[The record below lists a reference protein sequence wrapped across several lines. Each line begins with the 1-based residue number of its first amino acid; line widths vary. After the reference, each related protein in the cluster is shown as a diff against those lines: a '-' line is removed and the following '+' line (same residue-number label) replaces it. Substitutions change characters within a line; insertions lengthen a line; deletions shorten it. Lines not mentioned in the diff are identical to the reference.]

1 MIDSKDL
8 EILLNIFLNC
18 SEKHVAYSANAL
30 EKLMFIEFGKVT
42 LVSLSS
48 LKRLLKSW
56 WSESM
61 FQDLCMS
68 DLSKG
73 MML

>member
-1 MIDSKDL
+1 M
-8 EILLNIFLNC
+8 
-18 SEKHVAYSANAL
+18 AYSANAL

-48 LKRLLKSW
+48 LERLLKSW